1 MPRVTGKALQI
12 WCAGLDFTALQTFK
26 DGTAFKLINMSS
38 HKKDTCKWQEMDLTT
53 FTCICISAKHTFIA
67 IDSNNM
73 TEFQTRWLSDFVETL
88 KTRFNT
94 NDFDEM
100 CIWLETK
107 HTKQI
112 KEKT

>member
-1 MPRVTGKALQI
+1 MSRVTGKALQI
-12 WCAGLDFTALQTFK
+12 WCAGLTDFTALQTFK
-26 DGTAFKLINMSS
+26 DGTVFKLINMSS

-53 FTCICISAKHTFIA
+53 FTCIWISAKLTFIA

-73 TEFQTRWLSDFVETL
+73 TEFQTRWLLDFVETL

-100 CIWLETK
+100 SVWLETK
-107 HTKQI
+107 TQNK
-112 KEKT
+112 